1 MLSAILAVRD
11 ISSSA
16 ELARA
21 DFFCVDYDKIHIKKN
36 RRVPIRPEI
45 RYLGLLNFVSY
56 APTEACTILQCRV
69 LCPA

>member
-11 ISSSA
+11 ISSPA
-16 ELARA
+16 ELERA
-21 DFFCVDYDKIHIKKN
+21 DFFCVYYDKIHTKKN
-36 RRVPIRPEI
+36 RRAPIRPEI

-56 APTEACTILQCRV
+56 APTVMFTILQCRV